1 MSNNP
6 IVTILMEDGKKMTA
20 ELYPDKAPNTVNNF
34 ISLANKGFYD
44 GLTFHRVIPGFMI
57 QGGDPDGT
65 GSGGPGY
72 EIKGEFPSNGFPQN
86 DLKHT
91 AGVLSMARTNIPD
104 SAGSQFFIMVAP
116 AEHLDGDYAAFGQ
129 LTEGLDDAIAIS
141 RVLRSMWDDKP
152 KKPVVIQSIRVDT
165 QGVDYPEPETL

>member
-34 ISLANKGFYD
+34 ISLAGKGFYD

-57 QGGDPDGT
+57 QGGDPEGS

-72 EIKGEFPSNGFPQN
+72 EIKGEFASNGFPQN
-86 DLKHT
+86 DLKHVT
-91 AGVLSMARTNIPD
+91 GVLSMARTNVPD

-129 LTEGLDDAIAIS
+129 LIEGVDDAIAIS
-141 RVLRSMWDDKP
+141 RVSRSMWDNKP

-165 QGVDYPEPETL
+165 QGVEYPEPETH